1 MSTAER
7 IHELPLTPRD
17 LALQL
22 QAEACEPGGDLDW
35 EERFAKL
42 MEGRHKA
49 LRHAEHI
56 EYAQFCADGKAPKML
71 KRPEPSTLDAT
82 DPAEQAA
89 RKLEVA
95 AAKIRRDRERE
106 QAKADVKLTLLDL
119 VAPNNK
125 LWREL
130 SITEYMTFGERQLKH
145 GKKLIAGGHK
155 ASELLGAATTEAE
168 IRKELRV

>member
-1 MSTAER
+1 MSIAEK
-7 IHELPLTPRD
+7 IHELPLTPFD

-22 QAEACEPGGDLDW
+22 QAEACEPGGDLEW

-56 EYAQFCADGKAPKML
+56 EYAQFCADGKTPKAL
-71 KRPEPSTLDAT
+71 KRLKPTLDVT

-89 RKLEVA
+89 CRLEIE
-95 AAKIRRDRERE
+95 AAKIRREAERN

-155 ASELLGAATTEAE
+155 ASELLSAATTEAE